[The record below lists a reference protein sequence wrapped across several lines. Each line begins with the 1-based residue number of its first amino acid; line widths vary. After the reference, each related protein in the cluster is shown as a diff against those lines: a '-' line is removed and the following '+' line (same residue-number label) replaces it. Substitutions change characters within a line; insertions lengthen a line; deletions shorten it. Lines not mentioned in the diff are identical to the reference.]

1 MSAPPSP
8 SPSRPSLLS
17 SLLSSLLILLLLTIT
32 AGGVKLSQDGNYS
45 GLTVSIEETVSQE
58 NCEVILQNIKVSP
71 LST

>member
-8 SPSRPSLLS
+8 SPSRP

-58 NCEVILQNIKVSP
+58 NCEVILQNIKVS
-71 LST
+71 LLAT

>member
-8 SPSRPSLLS
+8 SPSRP

-32 AGGVKLSQDGNYS
+32 AGGVKLSQDGSYS

>member
-8 SPSRPSLLS
+8 SPSRP